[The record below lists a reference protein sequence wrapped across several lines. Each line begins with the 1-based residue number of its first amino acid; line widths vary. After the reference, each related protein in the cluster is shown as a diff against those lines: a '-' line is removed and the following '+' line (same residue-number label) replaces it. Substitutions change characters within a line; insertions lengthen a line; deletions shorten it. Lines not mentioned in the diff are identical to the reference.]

1 MCKLVQ
7 SLTCVL
13 HRTRQRVIHR
23 SCPSLACSSGN
34 HTIAGLGRTGTCFT
48 CGDKGH
54 GRGMMSAKRSVDLPP
69 APRVHCPHLLI
80 WKQVSR
86 APRKAKGNVLRSWLG
101 HRGICP
107 PLTSRG
113 VGRDLDFESTTA
125 VNDLKVLPRGG
136 PPVANTICSLAA
148 YKASQS
154 SSRVASLRGGII
166 SPVLRLRAAGP
177 PAPGASWHQNLIFQI
192 HSWLPLPCRLPRLEE
207 EKLVPR

>member
-54 GRGMMSAKRSVDLPP
+54 GRGMMSAKRSADLPP
-69 APRVHCPHLLI
+69 APHVHCPHLLI

-86 APRKAKGNVLRSWLG
+86 APRKAKGNVLW
-101 HRGICP
+101 
-107 PLTSRG
+107 SRQP
-113 VGRDLDFESTTA
+113 RKTA
-125 VNDLKVLPRGG
+125 TGWDIEGSALP
-136 PPVANTICSLAA
+136 
-148 YKASQS
+148 
-154 SSRVASLRGGII
+154 
-166 SPVLRLRAAGP
+166 
-177 PAPGASWHQNLIFQI
+177 
-192 HSWLPLPCRLPRLEE
+192 
-207 EKLVPR
+207 